1 MSYYNAEL
9 QQSIIDKVVAE
20 IKKTLPA
27 EQAFMLTSFARYYLS
42 KVSDQDLNERTI
54 DNIYGSVL
62 SAWNFLTS
70 RKDPNQTLVRVY
82 NPNFEEA
89 GWESNHSII
98 EIAMPNR
105 PFVLDSLRNELARH
119 GHIIYVMICPGGVVL
134 TRNEEGKVVDFR
146 PIQPSDRAEGT
157 LVELS
162 LYVEINRQPD
172 EKYLNELKH
181 HIEYTLQDVETAV
194 HDWNPMQERANDIL
208 AGLKNPKVKLSPE
221 DIKEAEDFLQWI
233 IHDNFT
239 FLGMADYQPG
249 KKHELERIE
258 SSSLGLARTKQ
269 YAVLDPA
276 IAAKARKINPYDTN
290 EIMWLQQVNEISTV
304 HRPSRP
310 YCIAVKRFNDKGEE
324 IGERRIYGL
333 FTSVAYHSN
342 PLTIPFLRVKVDN
355 VIARA
360 GFPLESH
367 SGRTLF
373 NVLETYPRDELIQ
386 GREDDVFD
394 ISMGIMQLQERR
406 RLRLFIRKDIYDR
419 YFSCL
424 IYVPRERFNSDL
436 RQKMSDIL
444 MDAFGGEHVDFMTH
458 FSESILA
465 RIHLMIYMPVG
476 VNVPAY
482 DNKVLEDMLVEAER
496 TWSDDLYDALIEHFG
511 EGHGVTLYEEY
522 KNAFPAGYQETYSAR
537 VAAHDIEHMEALSDK
552 NPIGMNLFRPL
563 EQINGFVN
571 FKLYLRN
578 EAIPLSDALPLLEN
592 MGFKVIAE
600 RSSQI
605 TLEHQKFF
613 LSEFS
618 LDTGE
623 HTHLNVENVKAN
635 FQEAFARTWE
645 GDAESDSFNTLI
657 IAAELN
663 WRETALMRTYAKYF
677 RQIGFHFS
685 QNYLAETLVLYPEI
699 VKKFVNLFHLYFD
712 PALKRD
718 EAAVEALQKEILT
731 AIDAV
736 TNLDQDRILR
746 CFLVSINATLR
757 TNFYQKDEHGD
768 FKNYI
773 SIKIRSA
780 EIPEVP
786 LPHPAFEIFV
796 YSPWVEGVHLRGG
809 KVARGGLRWSDRRED
824 FRTEVLGLM
833 KAQTV
838 KNAVIV
844 PTGAKGGFV
853 PKKLNMDSREEY
865 MNEGIRCYK
874 TFISA
879 LLDITDN
886 RAGDKIIPPLDVVR
900 RDEDDPY
907 LVVAADK
914 GTASFSDIA
923 NSVAA
928 EYHFWLGDAFASGG
942 SQGYDH
948 KKMGITAKGAW
959 ESVKRHFGG
968 LNIDIQHDDFTV
980 IGIGDMSGDVF
991 GNGMLLSD
999 HIKLVAAFNHVHIFL
1014 DPNPDPVVSL
1024 AERQR
1029 LFDLPRSAWTDYN
1042 PDLISAG
1049 GGVHSR
1055 SEKSIKITPE
1065 VKAVLGITADFMAPN
1080 DLISAILQAPVD
1092 LLWNGGIGTY
1102 VKASTEQNIEV
1113 GDRANDALRIN
1124 GNQLR
1129 ARVVGEG
1136 GNLGMTQLGR
1146 VEYSLNGGICFTD
1159 FIDNSAGV
1167 DCSDHEVNIKILLDQ
1182 IMSSGDMT
1190 EKQRNELLGS
1200 MTDEVSQLVL
1210 EDNYQQ
1216 TLAISLASWRA
1227 VSIFDEYIRFLS
1239 DLERNDQIN
1248 RDLEF
1253 LPTDK
1258 ELARRRAAGMGL
1270 FTRPE
1275 LCILLA
1281 YSKITFKESL
1291 MQSDLLEDPATTA
1304 YLAQAFPQKLSKKY
1318 LSQMESHRLRREITA
1333 TQLANTI
1340 VNRMGATYVKRIY
1353 DETGSAPDAVA
1364 RSYIVSS
1371 NVFDMNYFWTNIQ
1384 ALDNQVSADIQSQMM
1399 VLLVRLIRR
1408 ASRWFLRNR
1417 RGNMNIQE
1425 TIDAF
1430 RPHVATLF
1438 DNIADLLAGEELEKL
1453 FENTKMLEDAGVSHQ
1468 LALRVASC
1476 RSMISALD
1484 IIESSIASKI
1494 PLQTVSKVYFALGAR
1509 LELDW
1514 FRARIAAHDVNN
1526 NWDALARAACR
1537 DDIDRQQ
1544 RSLTDSVMEYCA
1556 VADNT
1561 EDALNAWEADMQG
1574 LVTRWRQMITDLR
1587 ASTSEEFTM
1596 YAVAL
1601 RELLDLAMA
1610 SESFLETRK
1619 SA

>member
-1 MSYYNAEL
+1 MAYYNAEL
-9 QQSIIDKVVAE
+9 QQSIIEKIVAE
-20 IKKTLPA
+20 IKKSLPA
-27 EQAFMLTSFARYYLS
+27 DQAFMLTAFARYYLS
-42 KVSDQDLNERTI
+42 KVSDQDLSERTI
-54 DNIYGSVL
+54 DNLYGSVL
-62 SAWNFLTS
+62 AAWNFLTS
-70 RKDPNQTLVRVY
+70 RKNPQECSVRVY
-82 NPNFEEA
+82 NPDFEQA
-89 GWESNHSII
+89 GWESNHTII
-98 EIAMPNR
+98 EVAMPNR

-119 GHIIYVMICPGGVVL
+119 GHVIYVMICPGGVVL
-134 TRNEEGKVVDFR
+134 ERDKEGKVISFR
-146 PIQPSDRAEGT
+146 PIQPSDRNSDVI
-157 LVELS
+157 VELS

-172 EKYLNELKH
+172 QKYLTELKH

-194 HDWNPMQERANDIL
+194 QDWSAMQTRAQDIL
-208 AGLKNPKVKLSPE
+208 KGLKNPNISLSGQ
-221 DIKEAEDFLQWI
+221 DVQEAALFIEWI
-233 IHDNFT
+233 IENNFT
-239 FLGMADYQPG
+239 FLGMADYHPT
-249 KKHELERIE
+249 KKHQLERTQGT
-258 SSSLGLARTKQ
+258 SLGLAKTKQ
-269 YAVLDPA
+269 YAILDPHV
-276 IAAKARKINPYDTN
+276 AAKSRAINPYDGN
-290 EIMWLQQVNEISTV
+290 QVLWLQQVNEISTV

-310 YCIAVKRFNDKGEE
+310 YCIAIKHFDEKGVEL
-324 IGERRIYGL
+324 GERRIYGL

-342 PLTIPFLRVKVDN
+342 PLSIPLLRVKVEN
-355 VIARA
+355 IIARA
-360 GFPLESH
+360 GFSPESH

-406 RLRLFIRKDIYDR
+406 RLRLFIRKDVYDR

-424 IYVPRERFNSDL
+424 IYVPRERFNSSL

-444 MDAFGGEHVDFMTH
+444 MNALGGEHVDFMTH

-476 VNVPAY
+476 ANVPDY
-482 DNKVLEDMLVEAER
+482 DNKALEDILVEAER
-496 TWSDDLYDALIEHFG
+496 TWSDDLYGALVEHFG
-511 EGHGVTLYEEY
+511 EGNGVTLYEHY
-522 KNAFPAGYQETYSAR
+522 KNAFPAGYQESYSAR
-537 VAAHDIEHMEALSDK
+537 TAAHDVEHMETLSDE

-563 EQINGFVN
+563 DQFNGFVN
-571 FKLYLRN
+571 FKLYLRS

-592 MGFKVIAE
+592 MGFKVIGE

-605 TLEHQKFF
+605 TLEHKTYFV
-613 LSEFS
+613 SEFS
-618 LDTGE
+618 LTTGE
-623 HTHLNVENVKAN
+623 HTHVNVESVKAN
-635 FQEAFARTWE
+635 FQEAFARTWR
-645 GDAESDSFNTLI
+645 GDAESDAFNNLI

-685 QNYLAETLVLYPEI
+685 LNYLAETLVLYPEI
-699 VKKFVNLFHLYFD
+699 VKRFVRLFHLYFD
-712 PALKRD
+712 PSIKRD
-718 EAAVEALQKEILT
+718 EAAVAAIQTDIL
-731 AIDAV
+731 AEIDAV

-746 CFLVSINATLR
+746 CFLVSINASVR
-757 TNFYQKDEHGD
+757 TNFYQKDDNGE
-768 FKNYI
+768 FKSYI
-773 SIKIRSA
+773 SIKIKSA
-780 EIPEVP
+780 EIPDVP

-796 YSPWVEGVHLRGG
+796 YAPWVEGVHLRGG

-824 FRTEVLGLM
+824 FRTEILGLM

-853 PKKLNMDSREEY
+853 PKKLSTDSREEY

-886 RAGDKIIPPLDVVR
+886 RSGDKVIPPRDVVR

-942 SQGYDH
+942 SCGYDH
-948 KKMGITAKGAW
+948 KKMGITAKGGW
-959 ESVKRHFGG
+959 ESVKRHFRG

-980 IGIGDMSGDVF
+980 IGIGDMAGDVF

-999 HIKLVAAFNHVHIFL
+999 HIKLLAAFNHMHIFL
-1014 DPNPDPVVSL
+1014 DPTPDPIASF

-1029 LFDLPRSAWTDYN
+1029 LFNLPRSAWSDYN
-1042 PDLISAG
+1042 PELISKG
-1049 GGVHSR
+1049 GGVFNR
-1055 SEKSIKITPE
+1055 SDKSIKITPE
-1065 VKAVLGITADFMAPN
+1065 VKTALNIQADFMAPN

-1102 VKASTEQNIEV
+1102 VKASTEQNNEV

-1146 VEYSLNGGICFTD
+1146 VEYSLNGGICYTD

-1182 IMSSGDMT
+1182 IMSQGDMT
-1190 EKQRNELLGS
+1190 EKQRNELLVS
-1200 MTDEVSQLVL
+1200 MTEEVGTLVL

-1216 TLAISLASWRA
+1216 TQAISLAAWRA
-1227 VSIFDEYIRFLS
+1227 SATFDEYVRFLTELERS
-1239 DLERNDQIN
+1239 DLIN

-1253 LPTDK
+1253 LPNDK
-1258 ELARRRAAGMGL
+1258 ELARRRAASAGL

-1291 MQSDLLEDPATTA
+1291 MQSDLLEDPATLV
-1304 YLAQAFPQKLSKKY
+1304 YLAQAFPQALGKKY
-1318 LSQMESHRLRREITA
+1318 MPQMEAHRLRREITA
-1333 TQLANTI
+1333 TQLSNTI
-1340 VNRMGATYVKRIY
+1340 VNRMGATYIKRIY
-1353 DETGSAPDAVA
+1353 DETGSAPDDVA
-1364 RSYIVSS
+1364 RSFIVSS
-1371 NVFDMNYFWTNIQ
+1371 NVFDVNYFWTNIQ
-1384 ALDNQVSADIQSQMM
+1384 ALDNQVSSDVQSQMM

-1417 RGNMNIQE
+1417 RGKMNIQE
-1425 TIDAF
+1425 TIDMF
-1430 RPHVATLF
+1430 KPNVATLF

-1453 FENTKMLEDAGVSHQ
+1453 FENTKILEDAGVSHQ

-1494 PLQTVSKVYFALGAR
+1494 PLQSVSKVYFALGAR

-1544 RSLTDSVMEYCA
+1544 RSLTDSVMEYCEA
-1556 VADNT
+1556 AENT
-1561 EDALNAWEADMQG
+1561 EDALNHWESDMQAM
-1574 LVTRWRQMITDLR
+1574 VNRWRQMIADLR
-1587 ASTSEEFTM
+1587 ASTSEDFTM

-1601 RELLDLAMA
+1601 RELLDLAQA
-1610 SESFLETRK
+1610 SESHLDMRK
-1619 SA
+1619 QA